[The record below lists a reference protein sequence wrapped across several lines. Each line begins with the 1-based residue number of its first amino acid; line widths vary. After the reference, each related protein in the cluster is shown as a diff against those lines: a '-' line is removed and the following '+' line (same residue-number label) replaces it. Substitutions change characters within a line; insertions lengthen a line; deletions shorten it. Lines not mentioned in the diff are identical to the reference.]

1 MSEFG
6 KFLKT
11 LLIGAAVLI
20 VLIIAPLG
28 GVAVAV
34 ITVLIMLISWC
45 ADHIFGSKK

>member
-20 VLIIAPLG
+20 VLIAPLG

-34 ITVLIMLISWC
+34 ITVLVMLISWC